1 VFKPPKEY
9 KTIEYRE
16 CRCHIPKT
24 FVRRAG
30 EGSSIYE
37 CKLDRGMQVFI
48 EVGESIPVENI
59 VKMPESQRELSE
71 LTENLAFK

>member
-1 VFKPPKEY
+1 MFKPPQEY

-16 CRCHIPKT
+16 YRCHIPKT

-48 EVGESIPVENI
+48 EVGE
-59 VKMPESQRELSE
+59 
-71 LTENLAFK
+71 

>member
-1 VFKPPKEY
+1 MQLAQGSHQQHKAEQVKAHIPDCVFKAPQDY

-16 CRCHIPKT
+16 YRCHIPKT

-37 CKLDRGMQVFI
+37 YRGMQVFI
-48 EVGESIPVENI
+48 EVGE
-59 VKMPESQRELSE
+59 
-71 LTENLAFK
+71 

>member
-1 VFKPPKEY
+1 MQLAHVSNHHQQAKQAKAHIPDCVFKAPQEY

-16 CRCHIPKT
+16 YRCHIPKT

-37 CKLDRGMQVFI
+37 CKLERGMQVFI
-48 EVGESIPVENI
+48 EVGE
-59 VKMPESQRELSE
+59 
-71 LTENLAFK
+71 

>member
-1 VFKPPKEY
+1 VFKPPQDY

-16 CRCHIPKT
+16 YRCHIPKT

-48 EVGESIPVENI
+48 EVGE
-59 VKMPESQRELSE
+59 
-71 LTENLAFK
+71 